1 MAVARFTIVNIG
13 FLSMNKY
20 WGETERVRE
29 GTATCTLIESGG
41 LRLIVD
47 PSPYPDVLRER
58 LFATTSLRPE
68 AIDLV
73 FVTHWHGDH
82 RYGLELFPGKPRLA
96 SAEGL
101 ADWRARA
108 PQDVPVIESFQPA
121 EGRLPEGITLLPT
134 PGHTPG
140 HCALRFDSEWGTV
153 VVAGDAVMTREFFG
167 NEEGFHNSWGP
178 SRAAETI
185 RMLRAEADYIVPGH
199 GNFFPTMRG
208 KK

>member
-1 MAVARFTIVNIG
+1 MDVRGSTSMFGVLHGPRSVGQNAQHWSEPMAVARFTIVNIG

-47 PSPYPDVLRER
+47 PSPYPDVLCER

-108 PQDVPVIESFQPA
+108 PQD
-121 EGRLPEGITLLPT
+121 
-134 PGHTPG
+134 
-140 HCALRFDSEWGTV
+140 
-153 VVAGDAVMTREFFG
+153 
-167 NEEGFHNSWGP
+167 
-178 SRAAETI
+178 
-185 RMLRAEADYIVPGH
+185 
-199 GNFFPTMRG
+199 
-208 KK
+208 